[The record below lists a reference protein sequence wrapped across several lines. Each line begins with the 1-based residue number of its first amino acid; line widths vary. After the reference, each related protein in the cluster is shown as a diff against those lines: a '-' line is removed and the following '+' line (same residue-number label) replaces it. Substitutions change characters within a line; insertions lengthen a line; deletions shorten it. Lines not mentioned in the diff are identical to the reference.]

1 MAGKDRKAGGLSLV
15 GDVIDAA
22 LPAPAIGRRR
32 GGDGPDEPELPLLP
46 AGCPVKPLGHKG
58 LLNYFL
64 DEAGQL
70 IAIDPQKLGQAAIKK
85 IFGRQSQLCDAYW
98 PRFSDKRDSEDKPIQ
113 NGWKPEVARDMLQ
126 RACAYEGI
134 FDPQGKVRD
143 RGAHRGRSGE
153 LVVHCGDV
161 IYIGETANEAGGYV
175 DAGLY
180 DGFVYPTNAAIPRP
194 HHDGCDTTIGMDLL
208 KLLRA
213 WYWFRPKI
221 DPMLLLGFIAAGMI
235 GGALRWRPHAWIT
248 GSSATGKSSLQLVLE
263 LLLDGGALH
272 THEATEAALRQ
283 LMGQQTLPV
292 FFDELEAEED
302 NRRSLAV
309 VKLARLASSGGRIAR
324 GGQDHVAHEFVARS
338 CFLFSSI
345 LLPPILSQDRN
356 RLAILELREIPAG
369 AVPPKTDDAEIRD
382 WGQRIRR
389 RLIDQWPRFEDTLHM
404 YRASLA
410 KNGHGGRS
418 QDQFGTLLA
427 CADLLL
433 YDDVPDLELADDWG
447 AELAIDTLA
456 EKATDQTDQQEAVQF
471 LGGAM
476 LQVRGGDEPKPIS
489 RHIVIAARA
498 LNANLPD
505 PDLAPLERLEN
516 HGMKLVNAVDR
527 GEGKDGR
534 QNMGAVRAKPGE
546 PMFLAVANKHG
557 ALDRLFQGT
566 RWSNGVWSQSLG
578 RVAGAHSRVKVR
590 FAGSSPIW
598 ATLIPLDTIV
608 ELKDDEAA

>member
-1 MAGKDRKAGGLSLV
+1 MAGKDRKKGGLTLV

-22 LPAPAIGRRR
+22 LPAPSIGKRM

-98 PRFSDKRDSEDKPIQ
+98 PRFSDKRDAEDKPIQ

-126 RACAYEGI
+126 RACAYAGI

-143 RGAHRGRSGE
+143 RGAHRGRNGE
-153 LVVHCGDV
+153 LVLHCGDV
-161 IYIGETANEAGGYV
+161 IYIGASANDEGGYV
-175 DAGLY
+175 HAGLY
-180 DGFVYPTNAAIPRP
+180 DGFVYPTNAEIPRP
-194 HHDGCDTTIGMDLL
+194 DVDECPTTIGEHLL
-208 KLLRA
+208 KLFRA
-213 WYWFRPKI
+213 WFWFRPKI
-221 DPMLLLGFIAAGMI
+221 DPMLMLGFIGASML

-248 GSSATGKSSLQLVLE
+248 GSSATGKSTLQLLLE

-356 RLAILELREIPAG
+356 RLAILQLREIPAG
-369 AVPPKTDDAEIRD
+369 AVPPTIDDAEVRR
-382 WGQRIRR
+382 WGQQIRR
-389 RLIDQWPRFEDTLHM
+389 RLVDQWPRFETTLHM

-433 YDDVPDLELADDWG
+433 YDDAPDLELADEWG
-447 AELAIDTLA
+447 AELSVDTLA
-456 EKATDQTDQQEAVQF
+456 EKATDQTDEQEAVQH
-471 LGGAM
+471 LGGQM

-489 RHIVIAARA
+489 RHVVAAA
-498 LNANLPD
+498 KAMAD
-505 PDLAPLERLEN
+505 PQADLAALDRLEN
-516 HGMKLVNAVDR
+516 HGMKLVNAIDR

-534 QNMGAVRAKPGE
+534 PNIGAVKAKPGE
-546 PMFLAVANKHG
+546 PIYLAIANKHG

-578 RVAGAHSRVKVR
+578 RVKGAHGRVKVR

-598 ATLIPLDTIV
+598 ATLIPLEAIV
-608 ELKDDEAA
+608 ELKDDDAA

>member
-1 MAGKDRKAGGLSLV
+1 MAGKDRKKGGLSLV

-22 LPAPAIGRRR
+22 LPAPIIGKRR
-32 GGDGPDEPELPLLP
+32 GSSDGPDEPELPLLP

-85 IFGRQSQLCDAYW
+85 IFGRRSELCDAYW

-126 RACAYEGI
+126 RACAYAGI

-143 RGAHRGRSGE
+143 RGAHRGRAGE
-153 LVVHCGDV
+153 LVLHCGDV
-161 IYIGETANEAGGYV
+161 IYIGQSANDEGGYV
-175 DAGLY
+175 GAGLY
-180 DGFVYPTNAAIPRP
+180 DGFVYPTNAQIPRP
-194 HHDGCDTTIGMDLL
+194 DVDECGTATGEHLL
-208 KLLRA
+208 KLFRS

-248 GSSATGKSSLQLVLE
+248 GSSATGKSTLQLVLE

-356 RLAILELREIPAG
+356 RLAILQLREIPSG
-369 AVPPKTDDAEIRD
+369 ATPPKTDDAEVRA
-382 WGQRIRR
+382 WGQQIRR
-389 RLIDQWPRFEDTLHM
+389 RLVDQWPRFEETLHL

-410 KNGHGGRS
+410 RNGHGGRS

-433 YDDVPDLELADDWG
+433 YDDLPDEELTDEWG
-447 AELAIDTLA
+447 AELSIDTLA
-456 EKATDQTDQQEAVQF
+456 EKATDQTDQQEAVQY

-489 RHIVIAARA
+489 RHIVTAARSMA
-498 LNANLPD
+498 APD
-505 PDLAPLERLEN
+505 PDPVPLDRLEN

-534 QNMGAVRAKPGE
+534 LNIGAVKAKPGE
-546 PMFLAVANKHG
+546 AIFLAIANKHG

-578 RVAGAHSRVKVR
+578 RVEGAHSRVKVR
-590 FAGSSPIW
+590 FAGSAPVW
-598 ATLIPLDTIV
+598 ATLIPLEAIV
-608 ELKDDEAA
+608 EMEDDGPA